1 MVRWGAV
8 GAVMSPS
15 SEQEGTVRLHHSPC
29 LLVLIFLIFAE
40 PKMSES
46 QWLKT
51 VWIYFH
57 CPRMSEVSRVGQTP
71 SLEPSRGGGLQGR
84 VWALPP
90 PPADIPC
97 D

>member
-1 MVRWGAV
+1 
-8 GAVMSPS
+8 MSPS
-15 SEQEGTVRLHHSPC
+15 SEQEGTVRLHHSLC

-51 VWIYFH
+51 VWIYSH
-57 CPRMSEVSRVGQTP
+57 CPQMSEVSRVGLTP
-71 SLEPSRGGGLQGR
+71 SLDPFGGAPPFG
-84 VWALPP
+84 ALPP
-90 PPADIPC
+90 PAAGIPC